1 MLYLFNNEKNRCSIF
16 FLRISQI
23 VFGKNDEKIWFN
35 AISKKNQCICNMG
48 NGCEMQ
54 HFDNEKSLQTIS
66 IYIMKNIDYNEEKQE
81 KGDGIHG

>member
-1 MLYLFNNEKNRCSIF
+1 
-16 FLRISQI
+16 
-23 VFGKNDEKIWFN
+23 
-35 AISKKNQCICNMG
+35 MG